1 MPALRRTCG
10 LDAAS
15 ADGRTYRYSVPTK
28 ATLSFDPIAE
38 AHRQWV
44 DHDWAPSADGMAL
57 ITSVIRVQQ
66 VFLAQVEGVLRPL
79 GLTFA
84 RYELLMLLLFTRT
97 GMLPLGKIGARL
109 QVHAASITNAVDRLE
124 ADALV
129 ERQPHPSDG
138 RATLARIT
146 PLGKTAARRA
156 TTQLNEQVFSKLS
169 LSATEQRSLFSSL
182 QTVRSRAGDFTV
194 PLDKRRQA

>member
-1 MPALRRTCG
+1 M
-10 LDAAS
+10 AS
-15 ADGRTYRYSVPTK
+15 TYRCSVLTK
-28 ATLSFDPIAE
+28 GTLSFDPIAE

-44 DHDWAPSADGMAL
+44 DHDWEPSADGMAL

-66 VFLAQVEGVLRPL
+66 VFLSQVEGVLRPL

-97 GMLPLGKIGARL
+97 GMLPMGKIGARL

-129 ERQPHPSDG
+129 QRRPHPSDG
-138 RATLARIT
+138 RTTLARIT
-146 PLGKTAARRA
+146 PAGKSAARQA

-169 LSATEQRSLFSSL
+169 LSTTEQRSLFSGL
-182 QTVRSRAGDFTV
+182 QTVRSRAGDFAL
-194 PLDKRRQA
+194 PSLPADLQA